1 MDDLDGLPVI
11 NVSTAPCGSAS
22 NPHVVRSP
30 TTLAC
35 EGCGAGLAS
44 ILLAR
49 AVAALAPVNP
59 GEPMGKV
66 G

>member
-1 MDDLDGLPVI
+1 MDDVDGLPVI

-22 NPHVVRSP
+22 NPHVVSYP
-30 TTLAC
+30 TALFC
-35 EGCGAGLAS
+35 EGCGAGLAA

-49 AVAALAPVNP
+49 VVAALAPVDP